1 MADIVNDRVNEAQ
14 SLLKQRADRLEKLV
28 KSTKGKKM
36 SEGFNEG
43 VELLTKMISSQSD
56 LIDKLVFEAPKT
68 AIEQMRNLQLTTGG
82 MNETPTKFL
91 SNLTGA
97 IDGMFAQLEKMAR

>member
-1 MADIVNDRVNEAQ
+1 MVDIVNDRVNEAQ
-14 SLLKQRADRLEKLV
+14 SVLKQRAERLERLV
-28 KSTKGKKM
+28 KSTKNRKM
-36 SEGFNEG
+36 SAAFNEG
-43 VELLTKMISSQSD
+43 INILQEMISGQSE

-82 MNETPTKFL
+82 MNETPTEFL

-97 IDGMFAQLEKMAR
+97 IDGMFAQLEEMAR